1 MGQDKSLLPLADGR
15 PLLVHVAERAA
26 RTGLPRVLV
35 TNTPD
40 RHAMLGL
47 PMVGDVRHGCGPMGG
62 LHAALTQTDAEA
74 VLLLACDMPNLP
86 PDLLGALAAHAA
98 RTPDADICAP
108 RIGGEP
114 QPLCAVYRRRCLP
127 HITAALDSGD
137 YALHRF
143 LARGRTAWLS
153 EADLAPFDPTGQA
166 FVNLNTPD
174 DLARWQQN
182 PHTAGLES

>member
-1 MGQDKSLLPLADGR
+1 
-15 PLLVHVAERAA
+15 
-26 RTGLPRVLV
+26 
-35 TNTPD
+35 
-40 RHAMLGL
+40 ML
-47 PMVGDVRHGCGPMGG
+47 GDVRRGCGPMGG
-62 LHAALTQTDAEA
+62 LHAALAQTEAEA

-108 RIGGEP
+108 RIAGEP

-127 HITAALDSGD
+127 QVVAALDTAE
-137 YALHRF
+137 YALHHLLGR
-143 LARGRTAWLS
+143 ARTHWLS

-174 DLARWQQN
+174 DLARWRQN